1 MNNLARWMVALGVV
15 AASVGFVFLGL
26 GFSFVRPES
35 SEITIG
41 WVLMAGGAVVGL
53 AGWVL
58 FKQTEG
64 PDTSVGEPGLP
75 DPDGMGR

>member
-26 GFSFVRPES
+26 GLSFVQPES

-41 WVLMAGGAVVGL
+41 WALMAGGAVVGL
-53 AGWVL
+53 LGWVL
-58 FKQTEG
+58 FKRTEG
-64 PDTSVGEPGLP
+64 PDTSVVEPGMP
-75 DPDGMGR
+75 DLDGSRR

>member
-15 AASVGFVFLGL
+15 AASVGFVFLGIGL
-26 GFSFVRPES
+26 SFVQPES

-53 AGWVL
+53 IGWVV

-64 PDTSVGEPGLP
+64 PDTGVPEPGVP
-75 DPDGMGR
+75 DSDGFPR